1 MKSKKI
7 FAAVLSLVLIIAMT
21 IPGTLAPSNG
31 QDSAEGE
38 FTVADG
44 SMSSAP
50 DAEPTVEPEAGP
62 SLFERLMACTTLEE
76 LFALIDET
84 PEEQLIEI
92 LRRELHVNDKLC
104 NAVDFASFMSAFVL
118 IPDFFSMPWEERVK
132 MLREY
137 YGVNVCE
144 KTLQN
149 WRDKLIARGYIN
161 LVSSNRNLWHTF
173 NQDGRKVREI
183 VDPESPEYKQY
194 CALRSVILA
203 EYAKMGIS
211 ARSIWGDMVHQLYHE
226 HGVYYYCKCLKDA

>member
-7 FAAVLSLVLIIAMT
+7 FAAVLSLVLIVAMT

-84 PEEQLIEI
+84 PEEQLMQLSESQVAEVEAKIAALEPEPLPSVEIEESSDEPVPSEI
-92 LRRELHVNDKLC
+92 IYPTVNFDDVAPL
-104 NAVDFASFMSAFVL
+104 
-118 IPDFFSMPWEERVK
+118 
-132 MLREY
+132 
-137 YGVNVCE
+137 G
-144 KTLQN
+144 
-149 WRDKLIARGYIN
+149 
-161 LVSSNRNLWHTF
+161 
-173 NQDGRKVREI
+173 
-183 VDPESPEYKQY
+183 DPVVGGE
-194 CALRSVILA
+194 
-203 EYAKMGIS
+203 G
-211 ARSIWGDMVHQLYHE
+211 
-226 HGVYYYCKCLKDA
+226 